1 MLYSD
6 PIIFLIITSSQAIP
20 PWPEETFLRRL
31 TIFRFDFLVEPSG
44 LKTLAPLI
52 VTFNRNLKCNLGLV
66 VKGGV
71 CGCWLCWC
79 LWKANILLPEGW
91 PEVITSPLT
100 PHRLQS
106 VGGIC
111 FDFISL
117 PVQWWKWKHNW
128 NSNPFFFLEENF
140 CTQHIINT
148 LSTPVMI
155 AISVIFFCN
164 TESCCPLFPD
174 NLLEEGVSP
183 LEPRVVG
190 VAGQLVVQGAIG
202 PREEVGSTFGEYL
215 DSQGHDLLQANI
227 SIWHCWPR
235 SHPQHGCV
243 VRVETGVEVD
253 PQHPHVIAVSQTHHL
268 LPGVPHHALG
278 HDPQVVGSVEAHL
291 GAVSEDDLGLRLSA
305 V

>member
-71 CGCWLCWC
+71 CGCWFCWC

-128 NSNPFFFLEENF
+128 NSNPIFFFGREFLHPTHN
-140 CTQHIINT
+140 QHVINT
-148 LSTPVMI
+148 SNDCNLGDIFLQHWKLLPF
-155 AISVIFFCN
+155 ISRQLTWGRCLP
-164 TESCCPLFPD
+164 TGTSCCWR
-174 NLLEEGVSP
+174 GRTAGSP
-183 LEPRVVG
+183 GSHRSQRGSRQHLWRISWQP
-190 VAGQLVVQGAIG
+190 GAWS
-202 PREEVGSTFGEYL
+202 PA
-215 DSQGHDLLQANI
+215 SQY
-227 SIWHCWPR
+227 
-235 SHPQHGCV
+235 
-243 VRVETGVEVD
+243 
-253 PQHPHVIAVSQTHHL
+253 
-268 LPGVPHHALG
+268 
-278 HDPQVVGSVEAHL
+278 
-291 GAVSEDDLGLRLSA
+291 
-305 V
+305 